1 MVRAAA
7 TGVMDYTGADP
18 RNTKWRIKHQLLLS
32 EVARKENLSV
42 LRDTYAHRLALLAH
56 GNLTEDSFK
65 QTKQETVELLSELRQ
80 ITFPW
85 AKTAAPSSTGQN
97 DTIID
102 SETAEL
108 IERYKKMVAD
118 NN

>member
-7 TGVMDYTGADP
+7 SGVMDYTGADP

-32 EVARKENLSV
+32 EVARKENLTV
-42 LRDTYAHRLALLAH
+42 VQANYAHRLALLSH

-65 QTKQETVELLSELRQ
+65 NIKQETVDLLRKLHKIS
-80 ITFPW
+80 FPW
-85 AKTAAPSSTGQN
+85 AETAEPSSTGQN

-102 SETAEL
+102 SETARL

-118 NN
+118 KN